1 MTHEPTKKAISG
13 LAMGRFSALI
23 KAETDQF
30 HRNRPKSAALLERAR
45 KVMPDG
51 VPMAWMVGLYDH
63 LPPFFTDG
71 QGARLVIPP
80 FLTGCIRRTY
90 AAIFSFCAGVSP
102 PMPMFGRSLL

>member
-1 MTHEPTKKAISG
+1 MTHEPTKEAISG
-13 LAMGRFSALI
+13 LDMGRFSALI

-71 QGARLVIPP
+71 QGARLVIPR
-80 FLTGCIRRTY
+80 F
-90 AAIFSFCAGVSP
+90 
-102 PMPMFGRSLL
+102 